1 MRAEGALGWL
11 SAVVGTADGQH
22 GTLSLHQH
30 VPALSHALWVKLA
43 GGVQDSATA
52 RSLAFNKEVRTRC
65 VTLEGDDFN
74 PSGTLTG
81 TPAPDPHVQHSPAAT
96 GFGVGSWGGTELVE
110 PCSSLHP

>member
-11 SAVVGTADGQH
+11 SAVVGTANGQH

-81 TPAPDPHVQHSPAAT
+81 TPAPDPRTCNIHLQLQ
-96 GFGVGSWGGTELVE
+96 GLGCGLGEGQSW
-110 PCSSLHP
+110 